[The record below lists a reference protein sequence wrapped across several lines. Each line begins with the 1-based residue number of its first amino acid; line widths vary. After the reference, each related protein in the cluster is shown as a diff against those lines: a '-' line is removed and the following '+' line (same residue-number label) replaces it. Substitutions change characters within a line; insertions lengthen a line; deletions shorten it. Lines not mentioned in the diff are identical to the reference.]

1 MYCRNC
7 GIQRS
12 DNEDVCLKCGGK
24 AGVGNK
30 YCPNCGQAVDENASV
45 CVHCGT
51 KFTAPREPKSKL
63 VAGLLGIFLGGFGVH
78 NFYLGYNKKAIIQVS
93 VSVACI
99 LLSCCTFGITLIGTL
114 GIEVWG
120 IVEGIMI
127 LCGKINE
134 DGEGNPLKD

>member
-7 GIQRS
+7 GNELS
-12 DNEDVCLKCGGK
+12 EHEDVCLKCGVK
-24 AGVGNK
+24 AGKGNK

-51 KFTAPREPKSKL
+51 KFAAPKEPKSKL

-99 LLSCCTFGITLIGTL
+99 LLTASSMIVKFLSPKKSNLISPTDSAAFFS
-114 GIEVWG
+114 
-120 IVEGIMI
+120 
-127 LCGKINE
+127 N
-134 DGEGNPLKD
+134 